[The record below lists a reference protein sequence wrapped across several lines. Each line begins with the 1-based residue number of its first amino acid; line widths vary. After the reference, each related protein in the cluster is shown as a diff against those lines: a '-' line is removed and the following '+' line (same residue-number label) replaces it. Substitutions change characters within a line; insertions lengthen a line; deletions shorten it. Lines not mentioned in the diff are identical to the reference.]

1 MNNSTNATIA
11 TNPTSQPTPN
21 PAYVGREDHF
31 EAIMVIRLIFTLI
44 GVFGNGIVLFI
55 ISIKKKQKTNND
67 IYLLNLAC
75 ADLLHIVFANTRY
88 VYNYFDQ
95 TPRSIF
101 YCKVLFPASSIP
113 YSAGIFTITVMAIQR
128 CRVILNPWKPKGGV
142 CCAYLSVA
150 VTWFLSILVVLP
162 VTIFAQNIGVNCP
175 LLGKGWSV
183 HSNFVYFLLVTSI
196 QYPIPLLI
204 ITYAYVQ
211 IGVYMSKPR
220 IPRQSVIARGNTLR
234 SPSDETRKES
244 IQITKTVGVIVL
256 LFVFLMLPL
265 QIAMLGAMVF
275 KVKEP
280 WVTILWDYSDVLGII
295 NSSLDPYVYSART
308 KEYREVISK
317 WVSWLCPCYTDK
329 KRRSRSKCSRNDRSV
344 FPTGEEKCYTN
355 DEILRTVEDVSI
367 HFPVNKGPIRELSFS
382 LKNGNAKKNENPC

>member
-1 MNNSTNATIA
+1 MSNTTNAT
-11 TNPTSQPTPN
+11 NQPPLN
-21 PAYVGREDHF
+21 HFPGREDHF
-31 EAIMVIRLIFTLI
+31 EVAMVIRVIFTLI

-55 ISIKKKQKTNND
+55 ISMKKKQKTSND

-75 ADLLHIVFANTRY
+75 ADLLQICFANSRY
-88 VYNYFDQ
+88 FYNYYDH

-101 YCKVLFPASSIP
+101 YCKVLYPASSVP

-128 CRVILNPWKPKGGV
+128 CRVILNPWKPRGGV
-142 CCAYLSVA
+142 CCAYSSVA
-150 VTWFLSILVVLP
+150 GTWFLSFLVVLP
-162 VTIFAQNIGVNCP
+162 VTIFAQNIGVTCP
-175 LLGKGWSV
+175 MLGKGWSP
-183 HSNFVYFLLVTSI
+183 HADFVYFILVTLV

-204 ITYAYVQ
+204 ITYAYVR

-265 QIAMLGAMVF
+265 QIAMLAGMVF
-275 KVKEP
+275 KIRKP
-280 WVTILWDYSDVLGII
+280 WVIILWDYSDVLGII

-317 WVSWLCPCYTDK
+317 WVFWLCPWYKDK
-329 KRRSRSKCSRNDRSV
+329 RRRSRSKCSRNDRSV
-344 FPTGEEKCYTN
+344 FPTGDEKCYTN
-355 DEILRTVEDVSI
+355 DEILRTVDDVSI
-367 HFPVNKGPIRELSFS
+367 HFPENKGSIRKLSFS
-382 LKNGNAKKNENPC
+382 LKNGHAKTNENPC